1 MSITNKVIRRNFS
14 FHIFEYGVIFILST
28 FLALTTF
35 ESTSPLFAKNGSDSV
50 IFKSMGMGLLTGK
63 VPYIDYFD
71 HKGPIL
77 YYINALGQII
87 IPGNLGIFLLELISS
102 FFVLVCLYKTTK
114 LLSSSRYIPWIS
126 LIVGWLLYW
135 ITGVGGNTCEE
146 WELLAIAPLLYLVF
160 TFFPNPEQRLSAFK
174 LGILLG
180 AGFSFCFFIRPN
192 DAVSQ
197 VGGLSISLALFL
209 FFNKRFSQLGKFVGG
224 LAIGTVVISLI
235 ATSFFIAKSAT
246 GDLFYGLIG
255 HNLKYAGNFL
265 GSLMLPQKIWMFIFI
280 MICVALL
287 YKKEN
292 RHILL
297 LILPSLLLGLF
308 LLGERM
314 YEHYFVIFIPA
325 IVLITTVIVGDF
337 KWWKSLAYILSLLFF
352 VSISIKDLSAIAW
365 RIRYDMGAYGLITNR
380 ESLEKSFQQQGT
392 KIITSVPLAERDSIW
407 NYNLSFNKFIY
418 TGIFWE
424 NGIMQMNR
432 IPFYEMAFVDP
443 MLAES
448 DKIEEKNPLWVTLTH
463 ENDNL
468 CEAAGKEVGRLFDY
482 FQAGYDYIEANYDRV
497 ARTDTTICDIELWRR
512 RDVIDKVHMDEV
524 L

>member
-1 MSITNKVIRRNFS
+1 
-14 FHIFEYGVIFILST
+14 
-28 FLALTTF
+28 
-35 ESTSPLFAKNGSDSV
+35 
-50 IFKSMGMGLLTGK
+50 MGLGLLTGK
-63 VPYIDYFD
+63 VPYVDYFD

-77 YYINALGQII
+77 YYINAFGQFI
-87 IPGNLGIFLLELISS
+87 IPGNVGIFLLEVISS

-114 LLSSSRYIPWIS
+114 LLSPHKYIPWIA
-126 LIVGWLLYW
+126 LIVGWMIYW
-135 ITGVGGNTCEE
+135 VTGVGGNTCEE
-146 WELLAIAPLLYLVF
+146 WELLAIAPSLYLVLK
-160 TFFPNPEQRLSAFK
+160 FFQNQEQFLSAFK
-174 LGILLG
+174 LGLLLG
-180 AGFSFCFFIRPN
+180 VGFAFCFFIRPN

-197 VGGLSISLALFL
+197 VGGLLISLTLFL
-209 FFNKRFSQLGKFVGG
+209 YSQRRYLQVGKFVGG
-224 LAIGTVVISLI
+224 LTIGAIIISLI
-235 ATSFFIAKSAT
+235 ATSFFIGKGAT

-255 HNLKYAGNFL
+255 HNFKYAGNFL
-265 GSLMLPQKIWMFIFI
+265 ESLLLPQKIGMLIFI
-280 MICVALL
+280 MICVVLL

-292 RHILL
+292 RYILL
-297 LILPSLLLGLF
+297 LILPSLLFGLF

-314 YEHYFVIFIPA
+314 YEHYFTIFIPT
-325 IVLITTVIVGDF
+325 IVLITTVIIRES

-352 VSISIKDLSAIAW
+352 VSVCIKDLSSIVW

-407 NYNLSFNKFIY
+407 NYNLSFNKHVY
-418 TGIFWE
+418 TGIFWK

-448 DKIEEKNPLWVTLTH
+448 DNIEKKNPLWVTLTH
-463 ENDNL
+463 ENDNR

-482 FQAGYDYIEANYDRV
+482 FQPGYDYIEANYDRV
-497 ARTDTTICDIELWRR
+497 ARTDTTICDIELWKR